1 MTNDEMMLLEEIAS
15 KLIKVLNL
23 PKQAITEDMLE
34 LVVTAINGIPNFIV
48 TANHFSDKFEM
59 TSNGIVIISYSL
71 DNSISENLK
80 FILNSLCYGLLNIDD
95 VKIDTELSK
104 GNIMQDDE
112 ANYLS
117 RAITLPK
124 DVFVEQITNNS
135 TNDGYVNVTKM
146 AKQLKMKD
154 SFVVRRGRD
163 LKFFN

>member
-1 MTNDEMMLLEEIAS
+1 MTNDEMMQLEEIAS
-15 KLIKVLNL
+15 KLIKLLNL

-34 LVVTAINGIPNFIV
+34 LVVQAINGIPNFFV
-48 TANHFSDKFEM
+48 VEDHFSNKFEM

-71 DNSISENLK
+71 DNSSRENLK
-80 FILNSLCYGLLNIDD
+80 YIITSLCFGLLNIDD
-95 VKIDTELSK
+95 AKSNTEL
-104 GNIMQDDE
+104 NEEIIMRDDE

-146 AKQLKMKD
+146 AKQLKMND

-163 LKFFN
+163 LKIFN